1 MLDDAGKNV
10 GQFWISKDT
19 YGINLITDHCSL
31 AEENK
36 FFLFYLF
43 YFLFFFLWG
52 SFPNE
57 TVSEVT
63 KSCHIVFNGTLINP
77 HGTPY
82 FPL

>member
-19 YGINLITDHCSL
+19 YGINLITDSCSL

-36 FFLFYLF
+36 FF
-43 YFLFFFLWG
+43 FFFFFQG